1 MTATI
6 KYAAPWLAAVAIG
19 GAMALSPVA
28 SAAPGHTPVNPPN
41 VVHQST
47 TSSGPAQTPDQTG
60 VDPLV
65 PTGTDPYVP
74 AYPGM
79 GRPF

>member
-1 MTATI
+1 MRATI

-19 GAMALSPVA
+19 CAVALSPAA
-28 SAAPGHTPVNPPN
+28 SAASGHTPVTPTPS
-41 VVHQST
+41 VHGST
-47 TSSGPAQTPDQTG
+47 APSAPAQPFQTG
-60 VDPLV
+60 EDPLV
-65 PTGTDPYVP
+65 PTGVDPYVP